1 MRHTLLLFVLLF
13 SLGLSLEAQKF
24 RPDDPLE
31 GEPKP
36 THTEKAA
43 RRNLSDV
50 YDFFSHS
57 LSTPGELNRNQR
69 GPIPAQGVNTLG
81 EPMQGA
87 WWVKRHYYTPMSL
100 DELISGPGSAHP
112 PSAEGPWTVV
122 GAKTEGITPGF
133 VMLDASQQLYFIKFD
148 PRTNP
153 EMATGADHVSIR
165 LVHALGYHVPENY
178 LVEFSEDRLVLGED
192 VTVADRLGRRRRM
205 THRDLNEMLLKVP
218 KQKGGLL
225 RATASRAIAGKGIGP
240 YRYFGVRRDDPND
253 FIPHE
258 HRRDLRGLAIVS
270 AWIGH
275 DDSRAI
281 NTYDALLEDN
291 GAKYIKHYILD
302 LGSTLGSG
310 TQKANSARSGGEY
323 LFGWKQ
329 SAVQLFSLG
338 LAAPSWSKAH
348 FPELPSVGR
357 FEHKNFDPEKWV
369 PEYPNPAFL
378 NRLPDDEFW
387 AAKQIL
393 AIRDDQIRAIVESAR
408 YSDPKAA
415 AWLVECLIQ
424 RRDKIGRAYFRKVL
438 PIDKFEIR
446 GGEMVFE
453 DLSEK
458 AGFGAAGPYTVA
470 WLQLDNSSGATAPI
484 EGAHGLTIPAAAGP
498 YFVARITSAA
508 RPNQAVDVTLRRDGN
523 ALPAVV
529 GVERRW

>member
-1 MRHTLLLFVLLF
+1 
-13 SLGLSLEAQKF
+13 
-24 RPDDPLE
+24 
-31 GEPKP
+31 
-36 THTEKAA
+36 
-43 RRNLSDV
+43 
-50 YDFFSHS
+50 
-57 LSTPGELNRNQR
+57 
-69 GPIPAQGVNTLG
+69 
-81 EPMQGA
+81 
-87 WWVKRHYYTPMSL
+87 
-100 DELISGPGSAHP
+100 
-112 PSAEGPWTVV
+112 
-122 GAKTEGITPGF
+122 
-133 VMLDASQQLYFIKFD
+133 
-148 PRTNP
+148 
-153 EMATGADHVSIR
+153 
-165 LVHALGYHVPENY
+165 
-178 LVEFSEDRLVLGED
+178 
-192 VTVADRLGRRRRM
+192 
-205 THRDLNEMLLKVP
+205 MLLKVP
-218 KQKGGLL
+218 KQKDGRV
-225 RATASRAIAGKGIGP
+225 RATASRAIPGKGIGP

-258 HRRDLRGLAIVS
+258 HRRDLRALAIVS

-338 LAAPSWSKAH
+338 LAAPSWSKTH

-393 AIRDDQIRAIVESAR
+393 AIRDDQIHAIVESAR

-446 GGEMVFE
+446 GGEMAFE

-458 AGFGAAGPYTVA
+458 AGFGAAGPYAVA

-484 EGAHGLTIPAAAGP
+484 EGAPGFTIPAAAGP

-508 RPNQAVDVTLRRDGN
+508 RPNQAVDVTLRRDSN
-523 ALPAVV
+523 SLPAVI